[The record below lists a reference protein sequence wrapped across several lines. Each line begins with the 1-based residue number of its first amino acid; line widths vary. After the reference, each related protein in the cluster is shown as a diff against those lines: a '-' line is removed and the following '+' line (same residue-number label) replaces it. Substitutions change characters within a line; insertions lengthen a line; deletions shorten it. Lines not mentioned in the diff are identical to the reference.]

1 MLFISGARPIRL
13 PSALR
18 EPNSAATMAKLIVTT
33 RTGTEMTIENDRAG
47 VSVMELMRDN
57 GVPDLLALC
66 GGSRSCA
73 TCHVWVDPGFVD
85 RLPAP
90 VDEESELLDSSSHR
104 RATSRLSCQLKWHDG
119 LDGLRVTLAPED

>member
-1 MLFISGARPIRL
+1 MS
-13 PSALR
+13 
-18 EPNSAATMAKLIVTT
+18 KLIVTT
-33 RTGTEMTIENDRAG
+33 RTGAQMTIENDRAG

-73 TCHVWVDPGFVD
+73 TCHVWVDPEFVD
-85 RLPAP
+85 KLPAA
-90 VDEESELLDSSSHR
+90 VEEESELLDSSSHR
-104 RATSRLSCQLKWHDG
+104 TATSRLSCQLKWHDR